1 MQFLTKKIQNI
12 SHDDSRVRYEMAKFQ
27 SILVQNSMPFKTMEN
42 LIPVNSYSL
51 RYGYS
56 KISIQK
62 LLLRN
67 SRVLHYFQNFRR
79 QREYPTKKY

>member
-12 SHDDSRVRYEMAKFQ
+12 SHDDSRVRDEMAKFQ
-27 SILVQNSMPFKTMEN
+27 SILEQNSIPFKTVEN
-42 LIPVNSYSL
+42 PIPLNSYTL

-67 SRVLHYFQNFRR
+67 SRVLHYFQNFRL
-79 QREYPTKKY
+79 QREYPTENY